1 MDKSLYQAPAGIEA
15 LAADIAPEEIEIEI
29 VDPEEVNIRADGLE
43 VTIGKEDEEG
53 DIPFSA
59 NLVEHLDPSYVQSMV
74 SELMAEIDNDLQAR
88 KDWERTYIDGIQL
101 LGLKYEERTEPWTGA
116 CGITHPVITEA
127 VVRFQSETI
136 TETFPAS
143 GPVKSKIVGKETPEK
158 KDAAARVT
166 AEMNYQLTE
175 RMPEF
180 RPDHE
185 KLLWNLPGTGCGFKK
200 VYYDPSFGRQTS
212 VFVPAEDI
220 ILPYGV
226 SDAYTSH
233 RVTHQLPKTKND
245 LVKLQNSGFYT
256 TVDVG
261 DPDRMYSEIQK
272 AKDEET
278 GFRDMNDGRFMLYE
292 ACVELDIPGFEDK
305 DEDGE
310 PTGIALPYVVTI
322 LRGSDICLSI
332 RRNWR
337 QNDKLKLRRQHFV
350 QYNYIP
356 GYGPYGF
363 GLFHLIGNFARGS
376 TSILRQLV
384 DAGTLANLPGGLK
397 SRGLRIKGDDSPI
410 APGEFRDADVASGVL
425 RDNILPLPYKEPS
438 ATLFNLLNQIV
449 EEARRFASTADMKV
463 SDMSSQAPVG
473 TMLALLER
481 QLKVMTAVQS
491 RVHNSLKQEL
501 GLLKDI
507 IRDYASEDYDYE
519 PEPETD
525 RPRARRQDF
534 AMVDVIPVSD
544 PNASTLAQRVV
555 QYQSAIQLSQM
566 APQVYDLPHLHR
578 GMLEVL
584 GIKNAEKLVPLP
596 EDMKPI
602 DPVSENMN
610 VLKGKPAKAF
620 IHQDHEAHLSVHMAM
635 LNDPLMA
642 QTLGQNPQAQV
653 IVGALHAHIAEH
665 LGFAYRVKIE
675 ERLGMPLPEPGEP
688 VPPEVD
694 KALSPMLAQ
703 AAQQVLQNSMAIA
716 AQQQAQ
722 QAAQDPVLQLQMQEL
737 QLKAQDLQIKA
748 QKIAADAAAKADE
761 LDLRREEVSGRL
773 QLEATKLGAQI
784 QDNRTKLAAEQEREG
799 VKMGIDIAKS
809 KQQSDSKGQKK

>member
-1 MDKSLYQAPAGIEA
+1 
-15 LAADIAPEEIEIEI
+15 
-29 VDPEEVNIRADGLE
+29 
-43 VTIGKEDEEG
+43 
-53 DIPFSA
+53 
-59 NLVEHLDPSYVQSMV
+59 
-74 SELMAEIDNDLQAR
+74 
-88 KDWERTYIDGIQL
+88 
-101 LGLKYEERTEPWTGA
+101 
-116 CGITHPVITEA
+116 
-127 VVRFQSETI
+127 
-136 TETFPAS
+136 
-143 GPVKSKIVGKETPEK
+143 
-158 KDAAARVT
+158 
-166 AEMNYQLTE
+166 
-175 RMPEF
+175 
-180 RPDHE
+180 
-185 KLLWNLPGTGCGFKK
+185 
-200 VYYDPSFGRQTS
+200 
-212 VFVPAEDI
+212 
-220 ILPYGV
+220 
-226 SDAYTSH
+226 
-233 RVTHQLPKTKND
+233 
-245 LVKLQNSGFYT
+245 
-256 TVDVG
+256 
-261 DPDRMYSEIQK
+261 
-272 AKDEET
+272 
-278 GFRDMNDGRFMLYE
+278 
-292 ACVELDIPGFEDK
+292 
-305 DEDGE
+305 
-310 PTGIALPYVVTI
+310 
-322 LRGSDICLSI
+322 
-332 RRNWR
+332 
-337 QNDKLKLRRQHFV
+337 
-350 QYNYIP
+350 
-356 GYGPYGF
+356 
-363 GLFHLIGNFARGS
+363 
-376 TSILRQLV
+376 
-384 DAGTLANLPGGLK
+384 
-397 SRGLRIKGDDSPI
+397 
-410 APGEFRDADVASGVL
+410 
-425 RDNILPLPYKEPS
+425 
-438 ATLFNLLNQIV
+438 
-449 EEARRFASTADMKV
+449 MKV